1 MLSAGRSLYAEKT
14 VRRLVCQSRRAKMFE
29 TLTERLQGVFRTLS
43 RRGKL
48 RPADVDNALQEIR
61 LALLEADVH
70 YQVVNSFLETVREEA
85 LGEDISRSLNPSQ
98 QVVGILHRELMTT
111 LGEPAPLTLV
121 GEKPRVIML
130 VGLQGSGKT
139 TTAAKLAR
147 WLKGR
152 GERVW
157 MMAADPRRPAAAE
170 QLKVLGDEISVPVF
184 FDSTLS
190 PPDLCK
196 AGLEE
201 ASKGGASVA
210 ILDTAGRSQLDQP
223 MMDELRDIRDVIR
236 PIEILLVADA
246 MTGQE
251 ALRIAQGFQ
260 DPLGLT
266 GMILSKMDGDA
277 RGGAAISMRVVTG
290 VPIKFIGTGEAR
302 DALETFDPNRLAS
315 RILGM
320 GDLRGLYEKAEG
332 SLDIEQAGQQA
343 ARLLQGE
350 FTLEDFAEQLAMMRR
365 MGPLG
370 KLMEMFPTGF
380 GGANLQV
387 DGDVAERQLI
397 RTQAIIQSMT
407 VEERRRPDRLNAS
420 RKRRIA
426 AGSGTT
432 VQEVNQL
439 LRQYKQMQR
448 MFKKVGKRGM
458 TGLPFK
464 LR

>member
-1 MLSAGRSLYAEKT
+1 
-14 VRRLVCQSRRAKMFE
+14 MFE
-29 TLTERLQGVFRTLS
+29 TLTERLQGVFRNLS

-48 RPADVDNALQEIR
+48 RPADVDTALQEIR
-61 LALLEADVH
+61 LALMEADVH
-70 YQVVNSFLETVREEA
+70 YQVVKDFLETVREES
-85 LGEDISRSLNPSQ
+85 LGEDISRSLNPAQ
-98 QVVGILHRELMTT
+98 QVVGILNRELIVT

-121 GEKPRVIML
+121 GEKPRAIML

-147 WLKGR
+147 WLRGH

-157 MMAADPRRPAAAE
+157 MVAADPRRPAAAE
-170 QLKVLGDEISVPVF
+170 QLKVLGDEIGVPVF
-184 FDSTLS
+184 FDPKLS
-190 PPDLCK
+190 PPNLCE
-196 AGLEE
+196 AGKEE
-201 ASKGGASVA
+201 ASKGGASVV

-223 MMDELRDIRDVIR
+223 MMEELRDIRDAIHPV
-236 PIEILLVADA
+236 EVLLVADA

-260 DPLGLT
+260 EPLGLT

-332 SLDIEQAGQQA
+332 SFDMDQAGQQA

-350 FTLEDFAEQLAMMRR
+350 FTLEDFLEQLAVMRR

-370 KLMEMFPTGF
+370 KLLEMFPTGF

-387 DGDVAERQLI
+387 DGNVAERQLI

-407 VEERRRPDRLNAS
+407 SDERRRPDLLNAS

-426 AGSGTT
+426 SGSGTT

-439 LRQYKQMQR
+439 LRQYKQMRR
-448 MFKKVGKRGM
+448 MFKKAGKRGM